1 MVRAAVTG
9 AIDYSR
15 ADPKSRQWRIRHR
28 LILNELERTDDQKV
42 LEYTHQQ
49 WCSYLGH
56 GSLKEESFNTAKKAA
71 LKAFR
76 ALERVVL
83 PWAAKPETPEEE
95 AENSTIDK
103 ETEDLIKMYKQK
115 MAAREQAAAGKQNVQ
130 Q

>member
-28 LILNELERTDDQKV
+28 LILNELERTDDQKL
-42 LEYTHQQ
+42 LEYMHQQ

-56 GSLKEESFNTAKKAA
+56 GSLKEESFNAAKKAA

-76 ALERVVL
+76 ALEQVVL
-83 PWAAKPETPEEE
+83 PWAVKPETPEEG

-103 ETEDLIKMYKQK
+103 ETEDLIKMYKRR
-115 MAAREQAAAGKQNVQ
+115 MAGREQTAAGKQNVQ

>member
-28 LILNELERTDDQKV
+28 LILNELERTDDQKL

-103 ETEDLIKMYKQK
+103 ETEDLIKIYKQR
-115 MAAREQAAAGKQNVQ
+115 MAAREQAAADKQNVQ